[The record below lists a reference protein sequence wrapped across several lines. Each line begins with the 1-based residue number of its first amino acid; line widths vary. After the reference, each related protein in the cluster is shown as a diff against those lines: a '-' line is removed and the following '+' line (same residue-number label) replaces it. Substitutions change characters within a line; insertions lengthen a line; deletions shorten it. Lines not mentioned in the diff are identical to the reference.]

1 MHRRSCHYMAW
12 FSSSF
17 DVVTMYAGAGGVNEG
32 TSRGNEREG
41 ALHGRETSSPASTC
55 GGEEEAHC
63 RSKQHCFM
71 LSSFFFGIFTFV
83 VRGSKNGLQQMPLLY
98 NIYRVKTLHS
108 KFCKDKQKG
117 TSKTDLL
124 TT

>member
-1 MHRRSCHYMAW
+1 MAW

-41 ALHGRETSSPASTC
+41 ALHGRETSSSPASTC

-71 LSSFFFGIFTFV
+71 LSSFFLVFSLLLCGDPKMGYNRCPFFTIFTE
-83 VRGSKNGLQQMPLLY
+83 
-98 NIYRVKTLHS
+98 
-108 KFCKDKQKG
+108 
-117 TSKTDLL
+117 
-124 TT
+124 